1 MRVCVC
7 VSDDKWPNIISESR
21 SQSDHS
27 SVHSVETADL
37 SIEPRRHG
45 HDVPRLAVDGEHVG
59 DGAVR
64 HLGEDSVAHHP
75 VGRGVVV
82 AVERRHVH
90 HVGSWWGKASLS
102 ARCVPAGQEQT
113 RGDF

>member
-1 MRVCVC
+1 MRVCVCVC

-59 DGAVR
+59 DGAVGR
-64 HLGEDSVAHHP
+64 LRQDAVAHHAVRRGGVVRVGGRHLHHRRACGGERERGSQP
-75 VGRGVVV
+75 GRG
-82 AVERRHVH
+82 AD
-90 HVGSWWGKASLS
+90 GMM
-102 ARCVPAGQEQT
+102 
-113 RGDF
+113 